1 MGDVFFLTST
11 FIELI
16 RRSYVC
22 VDFLYCDA
30 GALHCAA
37 HLTIVAAAC
46 KRRILESK
54 EIPMSWNK
62 WIRQTHRW
70 LSIIM
75 TAAIIF
81 NFVEVLG
88 GKYARWMGLLAV
100 VPFALQMITGLY
112 LFVLP
117 YAARRRG
124 GAHAD

>member
-1 MGDVFFLTST
+1 M
-11 FIELI
+11 
-16 RRSYVC
+16 RRLFV
-22 VDFLYCDA
+22 LRRWRA
-30 GALHCAA
+30 PLRGGALHCAA